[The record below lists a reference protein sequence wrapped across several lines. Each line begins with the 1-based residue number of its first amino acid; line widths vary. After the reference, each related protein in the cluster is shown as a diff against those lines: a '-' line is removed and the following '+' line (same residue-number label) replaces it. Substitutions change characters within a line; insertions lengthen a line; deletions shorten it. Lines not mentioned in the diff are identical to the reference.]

1 MDKWIGKTAVVT
13 GASSGIGAA
22 ILVALAKAG
31 VNVIGLARR
40 KDRIEA
46 LAEQNKSAKGKIHS
60 FACDVTDPKSIDA
73 AFDWIEKTFGTF
85 HVFINNAG
93 IWRCNQL
100 TNDAL
105 KDSEIIDTVNTNFTG
120 LVLCSR
126 KAVKLMQ
133 KNNEAGYII
142 NINSIAGQISAC
154 GFMAEL
160 GTNVYQATKHG
171 VTNISEILRLELALK
186 PENKIKVS
194 SVSPGIVMTDIFE
207 LAGIPEEGLKKFDG
221 LKSEDIADAVAYLL
235 STPESVHVSEL
246 TIRPMNSQF

>member
-60 FACDVTDPKSIDA
+60 FACDVSDPKSIDA

-85 HVFINNAG
+85 HVLINNAG
-93 IWRCNQL
+93 IYRCNKL
-100 TNDAL
+100 INPSL

-126 KAVKLMQ
+126 QALKFLQ
-133 KNNEAGYII
+133 KNDEAGYII
-142 NINSIAGQISAC
+142 NINSIAGQTSAN
-154 GFMAEL
+154 GMMAEH
-160 GTNVYQATKHG
+160 GINVYMSTKHA
-171 VTNISEILRLELALK
+171 VTSITEILRLELAAV
-186 PENKIKVS
+186 PNNKIKIS
-194 SVSPGIVMTDIFE
+194 SVSPGAVMTEIFDT
-207 LAGIPEEGLKKFDG
+207 AGMSKEAQKALNGLQA
-221 LKSEDIADAVAYLL
+221 EDVADAVVYLM
-235 STPESVHVSEL
+235 STPESVNVTEL
-246 TIRPMNSQF
+246 TIRPMNSPM